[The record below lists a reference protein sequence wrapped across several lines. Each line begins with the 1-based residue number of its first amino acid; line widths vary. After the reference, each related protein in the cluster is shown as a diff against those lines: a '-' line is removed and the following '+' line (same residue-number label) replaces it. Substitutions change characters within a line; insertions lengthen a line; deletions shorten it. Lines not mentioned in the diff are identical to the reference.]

1 MEYTNKE
8 LGEHKSKL
16 QLVQEINLNLNRFMS
31 DDELYEAIEKFGTP
45 LYIIDEE
52 TLHRKVRELLD
63 AYKGFKGKRQIAYS
77 VKANFNPS
85 VIRAFIKDAIM
96 FDLTSL
102 GELYFY
108 TRCGGDASAVIYTS
122 VAEEEDEYLQ
132 VLKAGVGRVV
142 VSSYNGLLNLISAA
156 SRLGIRPRT
165 MIRINPEIAVKAEVK
180 ASYRHGK
187 FGVPFNTNARDS
199 ATNMI
204 KRIMQDNMLEFEGF
218 HFHLGSQI
226 TDYTCFTHALDRLDA
241 FITNMKKIYP
251 NFTFNTIDI
260 GGGTPVSYGEYVPT
274 PAEMA
279 SSIVDKLNRIA
290 ENHNNNFT
298 LVIESGRYLTAEST
312 ILVSRIV
319 NTKEYTNDRFL
330 IVDSGYHILLDAA
343 LLKQEYP
350 QEVFPSKDDN
360 SSSNSSS
367 NSDYSNNSNGNS
379 SNYHSK
385 YDARSCNGNNSN
397 HNESY
402 TPVRTHLVGRLCDTY
417 DIFPISK
424 ASRLNGAKKNRYIVF
439 YNVGAYSIVFNMPFH
454 CQTKPPI
461 LMKMSDGRLVLV
473 RKPTTIE
480 HLFLEEGG
488 DML

>member
-1 MEYTNKE
+1 MEYSNKE

-31 DDELYEAIEKFGTP
+31 DDELHEAIEKFGTP

-63 AYKGFKGKRQIAYS
+63 AYKGFNGKRQVAYS

-85 VIRAFIKDAIM
+85 VIRAFIKDGIM

-108 TRCGGDASAVIYTS
+108 TRCGGDTSAVIYTS
-122 VAEEEDEYLQ
+122 VAEEEDEYLK

-142 VSSYNGLLNLISAA
+142 VSSYNGLLNLINAA
-156 SRLGIRPRT
+156 NRLGVRPKT

-199 ATNMI
+199 ATKMI
-204 KRIMQDNMLEFEGF
+204 KRIMEDRVLEFEGF

-226 TDYTCFTHALDRLDA
+226 TDYTCFIHALDRLDT
-241 FITNMKKIYP
+241 FIASMRKMYP

-279 SSIVDKLNRIA
+279 SGIVDRLNRIA
-290 ENHNNNFT
+290 DNHNTNFT

-330 IVDSGYHILLDAA
+330 IIDSGYHILLDAA

-350 QEVFPSKDDN
+350 QEVFPSSGDKNKGSYYNNGDN
-360 SSSNSSS
+360 
-367 NSDYSNNSNGNS
+367 
-379 SNYHSK
+379 SK
-385 YDARSCNGNNSN
+385 YDAKNCSCSNDHHDGN
-397 HNESY
+397 Y
-402 TPVRTHLVGRLCDTY
+402 THTRTHLVGRLCDTY

-424 ASRLNGAKKNRYIVF
+424 ASRLDGAKENKYIIF

-461 LMKMSDGRLVLV
+461 LMKMSDGRLMLV

-488 DML
+488 DILIE

>member
-1 MEYTNKE
+1 MDYTNKE

-31 DDELYEAIEKFGTP
+31 DDELHEAIEKFGTP

-108 TRCGGDASAVIYTS
+108 TRCNGDPSAVIYTS
-122 VAEEEDEYLQ
+122 VAEEEDEYIQ
-132 VLKAGVGRVV
+132 VLNAGVGRVV
-142 VSSYNGLLNLISAA
+142 VSSYNGLLNLMSAA
-156 SRLGIRPRT
+156 SRVGVKPRA

-204 KRIMQDNMLEFEGF
+204 KKMMQDDTLEFEGF

-241 FITNMKKIYP
+241 FIANLKKVYP
-251 NFTFNTIDI
+251 RFTFNTIDI

-279 SSIVDKLNRIA
+279 SKIVERLNRIA
-290 ENHNNNFT
+290 DNHNSDFT

-312 ILVSRIV
+312 ILVSKIV

-350 QEVFPSKDDN
+350 QEVYPAKDDN
-360 SSSNSSS
+360 YRDSDGNDNSRYGTR
-367 NSDYSNNSNGNS
+367 NGSNNQHSANGNG
-379 SNYHSK
+379 NYT
-385 YDARSCNGNNSN
+385 A
-397 HNESY
+397 
-402 TPVRTHLVGRLCDTY
+402 TRTHLVGRLCDTY

-424 ASRLNGAKKNRYIVF
+424 ASNLNYAKENRYIIF

-461 LMKMSDGRLVLV
+461 LMKRSDGRLVVV

-488 DML
+488 DLL

>member
-1 MEYTNKE
+1 MEYSNKE

-31 DDELYEAIEKFGTP
+31 DDELHEAIEKFGTP

-63 AYKGFKGKRQIAYS
+63 AYKGFNGKRQVAYS
-77 VKANFNPS
+77 IKANFNPS
-85 VIRAFIKDAIM
+85 VIRAFIKDGIM

-108 TRCGGDASAVIYTS
+108 TRCGGDTSAVIYTS
-122 VAEEEDEYLQ
+122 VAEEEDEYLK

-142 VSSYNGLLNLISAA
+142 VSSYNGLLNLINAA
-156 SRLGIRPRT
+156 NRLGVRPKT

-199 ATNMI
+199 ATKMI
-204 KRIMQDNMLEFEGF
+204 KRIMEDRVLEFEGF

-226 TDYTCFTHALDRLDA
+226 TDYTCFIHALDRLDT
-241 FITNMKKIYP
+241 FIASMRKMYP

-279 SSIVDKLNRIA
+279 SGIVDRLNRIA
-290 ENHNNNFT
+290 DNHNTNFT

-330 IVDSGYHILLDAA
+330 IIDSGYHILLDAA

-350 QEVFPSKDDN
+350 QEVFPSSGDKNKGSYYNNGDN
-360 SSSNSSS
+360 
-367 NSDYSNNSNGNS
+367 
-379 SNYHSK
+379 SK
-385 YDARSCNGNNSN
+385 YDAKNCSCSNDHHDGN
-397 HNESY
+397 Y
-402 TPVRTHLVGRLCDTY
+402 THTRTHLVGRLCDTY

-424 ASRLNGAKKNRYIVF
+424 ASRLDGAKENKYIIF

-461 LMKMSDGRLVLV
+461 LMKMSDGRLMLV

-488 DML
+488 DILIE

>member
-1 MEYTNKE
+1 LEYSNKE

-31 DDELYEAIEKFGTP
+31 DDELHEAIEKFGTP

-63 AYKGFKGKRQIAYS
+63 AYKGFNGKRQVAYS
-77 VKANFNPS
+77 IKANFNPS
-85 VIRAFIKDAIM
+85 VIRAFIKDGIM

-108 TRCGGDASAVIYTS
+108 TRCGGDTSAVIYTS
-122 VAEEEDEYLQ
+122 VAEEEDEYLK

-142 VSSYNGLLNLISAA
+142 VSSYNGLLNLINAA
-156 SRLGIRPRT
+156 NRLGVRPKT

-199 ATNMI
+199 ATKMI
-204 KRIMQDNMLEFEGF
+204 KRIMEDRVLEFEGF

-226 TDYTCFTHALDRLDA
+226 TDYTCFIHALDRLDT
-241 FITNMKKIYP
+241 FIASMRKMYP

-279 SSIVDKLNRIA
+279 SGIVDRLNRIA
-290 ENHNNNFT
+290 DNHNTNFT

-330 IVDSGYHILLDAA
+330 IIDSGYHILLDAA

-350 QEVFPSKDDN
+350 QEVFPSSGDKNKGSYYNNGDN
-360 SSSNSSS
+360 
-367 NSDYSNNSNGNS
+367 
-379 SNYHSK
+379 SK
-385 YDARSCNGNNSN
+385 YDAKNCSCSNDHHDGN
-397 HNESY
+397 Y
-402 TPVRTHLVGRLCDTY
+402 THTRTHLVGRLCDTY

-424 ASRLNGAKKNRYIVF
+424 ASRLDGAKENKYIIF

-461 LMKMSDGRLVLV
+461 LMKMSDGRLMLV

-488 DML
+488 DILIE

>member
-1 MEYTNKE
+1 MEYSNKE

-16 QLVQEINLNLNRFMS
+16 QLVQEINLNLNRFMGE
-31 DDELYEAIEKFGTP
+31 DELYEAIEKFGTP

-63 AYKGFKGKRQIAYS
+63 AYKGFKGKSQIAYS

-85 VIRAFIKDAIM
+85 VIRVFMKDAIM

-108 TRCGGDASAVIYTS
+108 TRCSGDPSAVIYTS
-122 VAEEEDEYLQ
+122 VAEEEEEYLQ

-142 VSSYNGLLNLISAA
+142 VSSYNGLLNLMSAA
-156 SRLGIRPRT
+156 KRLGVKPKT

-204 KRIMQDNMLEFEGF
+204 KKMLQDDTLEFEGF

-241 FITNMKKIYP
+241 FIANMKKLYP

-260 GGGTPVSYGEYVPT
+260 GGGTPVSYGDYVPT

-279 SSIVDKLNRIA
+279 SSIVERLNRIA
-290 ENHNNNFT
+290 DNHNSNFT

-350 QEVFPSKDDN
+350 QEVLPDKDDSDSS
-360 SSSNSSS
+360 SSSNNNNNNYSNC
-367 NSDYSNNSNGNS
+367 NSDHSKYVTKNSNGHH
-379 SNYHSK
+379 HS
-385 YDARSCNGNNSN
+385 NGN
-397 HNESY
+397 Y
-402 TPVRTHLVGRLCDTY
+402 TATRTHLVGRLCDTY

-424 ASRLNGAKKNRYIVF
+424 ASRLNDAKENRYIIF

-461 LMKMSDGRLVLV
+461 LMKRSDGRLVLV

-488 DML
+488 DMLLL

>member
-1 MEYTNKE
+1 MEYSNKE

-31 DDELYEAIEKFGTP
+31 DDELHEAIEKFGTP

-63 AYKGFKGKRQIAYS
+63 AYKSFKGKRQIAYS

-85 VIRAFIKDAIM
+85 VIRTFMKDAII

-108 TRCGGDASAVIYTS
+108 TRCGGDTSAVIYTS
-122 VAEEEDEYLQ
+122 VTEEEDEYLQ
-132 VLKAGVGRVV
+132 VLKAGVGKVV

-156 SRLGIRPRT
+156 SRLGIRPKT

-204 KRIMQDNMLEFEGF
+204 KRIVQDNILEFEGF

-241 FITNMKKIYP
+241 FIASMKKIHP

-279 SSIVDKLNRIA
+279 SSIVDRLNRIA
-290 ENHNNNFT
+290 DNHNSNFT

-350 QEVFPSKDDN
+350 QEVFPSKGDN
-360 SSSNSSS
+360 SNS
-367 NSDYSNNSNGNS
+367 SDYSNNSNG
-379 SNYHSK
+379 SNDHNK
-385 YDARSCNGNNSN
+385 YDARNFNGNNNN
-397 HNESY
+397 HNGNY
-402 TPVRTHLVGRLCDTY
+402 TSTRTHLAGRLCDTY

-424 ASRLNGAKKNRYIVF
+424 ASRLNGAKENKYIIF

-461 LMKMSDGRLVLV
+461 LMKRSDGRLMLV

-488 DML
+488 DLL